1 MNANFARINKQLEM
15 IFLDCKKYYNLL
27 AKKKNIGKNNLI
39 LFYFHELMYFF
50 CTSLLQSKI
59 RSKKFAEKKINFL
72 HRDGKSILEKP
83 ENKTFNKNKNLF
95 NILSSV
101 LLPSKKKIYLYK
113 LNINKFELVRF
124 LIKAVF
130 KGYSINFI
138 TQPKYFFENIQ
149 LQTRFIKVL
158 TLLVKKKYKLNF
170 DFEEFKF
177 QLDRSIK
184 SLGIDNKENIYKR
197 KKKKL
202 FLLLAM

>member
-1 MNANFARINKQLEM
+1 M
-15 IFLDCKKYYNLL
+15 
-27 AKKKNIGKNNLI
+27 
-39 LFYFHELMYFF
+39 
-50 CTSLLQSKI
+50 
-59 RSKKFAEKKINFL
+59 
-72 HRDGKSILEKP
+72 
-83 ENKTFNKNKNLF
+83 
-95 NILSSV
+95 

-158 TLLVKKKYKLNF
+158 TLIVKKKYKLNF
-170 DFEEFKF
+170 YFEEFKF

-197 KKKKL
+197 KKKL